1 MALTHLVLIAACL
14 SILLPVLW
22 TARSSFATKRV
33 VYDPGN
39 LFFSPTLENY
49 TTIFRDDAFLK
60 YFWNSLWN
68 TGPFGRVNLTL
79 PAYLPPGTVFNSSST
94 PSSLRLATSSAVSF
108 SRYSRARCCSSAA
121 TSSSKPSI
129 EARPSIST

>member
-39 LFFSPTLENY
+39 IFFSPTLENY

-60 YFWNSLWN
+60 YFWNSLWI
-68 TGPFGRVNLTL
+68 GVASALVSLAIGSLAVRV
-79 PAYLPPGTVFNSSST
+79 AGTVT
-94 PSSLRLATSSAVSF
+94 ETSGRRQGG
-108 SRYSRARCCSSAA
+108 SRSDND
-121 TSSSKPSI
+121 
-129 EARPSIST
+129 